1 MFQACYKQVVELTHG
16 TVEPEMCATI
26 AGAMMEK
33 EMEKEMEKAVAVLRQ
48 EAVSDAKLVKVV
60 ADNVLACV
68 NAKYKADLSFL
79 SMRLVKKYLNQT
91 LVLNLT

>member
-16 TVEPEMCATI
+16 TVEPEMCAMI

-33 EMEKEMEKAVAVLRQ
+33 EIEKVIAVLRQ
-48 EAVSDAKLVKVV
+48 EAVSDAKLMKVV

-91 LVLNLT
+91 LALT